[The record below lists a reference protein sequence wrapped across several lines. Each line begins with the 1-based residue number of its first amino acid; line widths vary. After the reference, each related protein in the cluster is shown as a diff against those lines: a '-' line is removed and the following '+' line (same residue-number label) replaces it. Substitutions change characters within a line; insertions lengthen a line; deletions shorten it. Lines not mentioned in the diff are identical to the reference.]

1 MVEGGGAAGLAALL
15 PGGPLD
21 CAEYKNKNIVVLL
34 CGGNIDITMLV
45 RSCQEITDPIF
56 LRVAQP
62 RLPGHSGW
70 GAVGS
75 VLLAETNP
83 QSEEWTAKPD
93 PQTDYTFIVALDRA
107 V

>member
-1 MVEGGGAAGLAALL
+1 MEGGGAAGLAALL

-45 RSCQEITDPIF
+45 RSCREVTDPY
-56 LRVAQP
+56 LLMRSPLVT
-62 RLPGHSGW
+62 

-75 VLLAETNP
+75 VLLTEINP
-83 QSEEWTAKPD
+83 RSEEGMAEPD
-93 PQTDYTFIVALDRA
+93 
-107 V
+107 